1 MFVYLSVILVSFLLC
16 FKYVKY
22 VKYDASPQL
31 NIKNIFKFRAG
42 EIYTFST
49 CRGYVKGVPVDFV
62 RNVETDKD
70 MLRLTTWGTG
80 YPYGGLTIAIDSNS
94 EVVE

>member
-22 VKYDASPQL
+22 VKYDANPQL
-31 NIKNIFKFRAG
+31 NIKNIFKFKAG

-62 RNVETDKD
+62 RRYAKAND
-70 MLRLTTWGTG
+70 LGNWISLWW
-80 YPYGGLTIAIDSNS
+80 IDYCY
-94 EVVE
+94 